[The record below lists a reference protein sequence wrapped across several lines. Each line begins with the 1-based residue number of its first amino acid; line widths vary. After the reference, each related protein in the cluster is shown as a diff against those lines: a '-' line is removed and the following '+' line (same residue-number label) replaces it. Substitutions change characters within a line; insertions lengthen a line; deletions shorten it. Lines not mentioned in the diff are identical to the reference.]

1 MRKVIGR
8 KPVLEALKAGDEI
21 DRILLSFGL
30 KGAVIDSIISEA
42 KKNRIKVSQ
51 LPPNKFK
58 EHEDGLNTQ
67 GIIAYIRDIK
77 LWDVKELVSEAKK
90 SENPL
95 ILILDEI
102 QDTHNMGAVFRSAE
116 ASGVDGII
124 ITERNTAPLNET
136 VEKTSAGAISHV
148 KISQV
153 SNMFQAME
161 LLKESGFWI
170 YGSSLGKD
178 SKKYTQLNYKGAT
191 AIVVGNE
198 EKGIR
203 KSVTDNCDD
212 LIYIP
217 MLGKTQSLNVS
228 VATGIILYEV
238 VRQRESEKK

>member
-8 KPVLEALKAGDEI
+8 KPVLEAIKSGEEI
-21 DRILLSFGL
+21 DRIMISFGQ
-30 KGAVIDSIISEA
+30 KGGVIDSILNAA
-42 KKNRIKVSQ
+42 KKEKIKVSQ
-51 LPPNKFK
+51 LSPQKFK
-58 EHEDGLNTQ
+58 ESEKGLNSQ
-67 GIIAYIRDIK
+67 GVIAFIND
-77 LWDVKELVSEAKK
+77 LNMWEVETLVSQSKK
-90 SENPL
+90 SDNPL

-102 QDTHNMGAVFRSAE
+102 QDTHNMGAIFRSAE

-124 ITERNTAPLNET
+124 ITQRNTAPLNET

-148 KISQV
+148 KIAQV
-153 SNMFQAME
+153 SNLFQAME
-161 LLKESGFWI
+161 HLKDNGFWI

-178 SKKYTQLNYKGAT
+178 SQIYSEQNYKGAV

-203 KSVTDNCDD
+203 KSISEHCDH
-212 LIYIP
+212 LIQIP

-238 VRQRESEKK
+238 VRQRGVR

>member
-8 KPVLEALKAGDEI
+8 KPVLEAINSGEEI
-21 DRILLSFGL
+21 DKLLLSFGQ
-30 KGAVIDSIISEA
+30 KGPAIDTIIAAA
-42 KKNRIKVSQ
+42 KKKRIKISQ

-58 EHEDGLNTQ
+58 EHERGLNTQ
-67 GIIAYIRDIK
+67 GIIAFISDIK
-77 LWDVKELVSEAKK
+77 LWDVDSLIVQAKK
-90 SENPL
+90 NENPL

-124 ITERNTAPLNET
+124 VTERNTAPLNET

-148 KISQV
+148 RISQV
-153 SNMFQAME
+153 SNLFQAME
-161 LLKESGFWI
+161 KLKEAGFWI
-170 YGSSLGKD
+170 YGSSLGKE
-178 SKKYTQLNYKGAT
+178 SQNYSEQNYKGAT

-203 KSVTDNCDD
+203 RSIAEHCDH
-212 LIYIP
+212 LIQIP

-228 VATGIILYEV
+228 VATGIILFEV
-238 VRQRESEKK
+238 VRQRRN

>member
-8 KPVLEALKAGDEI
+8 KPVLEALNAGEEI

-30 KGAVIDSIISEA
+30 KGAVIDSILLAA
-42 KKNRIKVSQ
+42 KKERIKVSQ

-67 GIIAYIRDIK
+67 GVIAYIRDIK
-77 LWDVKELVSEAKK
+77 LWEVKELVSEAKK

-95 ILILDEI
+95 ILVLDEI

-116 ASGVDGII
+116 ACGVDGII

-148 KISQV
+148 RIAQV

-161 LLKESGFWI
+161 LLKENGFWI

-178 SKKYTQLNYKGAT
+178 SRKYTQINYKGAT
-191 AIVVGNE
+191 AIIVGNE

-203 KSVTDNCDD
+203 KSVADNCDD

-238 VRQRESEKK
+238 VRQRGN

>member
-8 KPVLEALKAGDEI
+8 KPVLEALNSGEEI
-21 DRILLSFGL
+21 DKLLLSFGQ
-30 KGAVIDSIISEA
+30 KGPAIDSIVAAA
-42 KKNRIKVSQ
+42 KKQRIKISQ

-58 EHEDGLNTQ
+58 DYEKGLNTQ
-67 GIIAYIRDIK
+67 GVIAFISDIK
-77 LWDVKELVSEAKK
+77 LWDVDSLITQAKK

-124 ITERNTAPLNET
+124 VTERNTAPLNET

-148 KISQV
+148 RISQV
-153 SNMFQAME
+153 SNLFQAME
-161 LLKESGFWI
+161 KLKEAGFWI
-170 YGSSLGKD
+170 YGSSLGKE
-178 SKKYTQLNYKGAT
+178 SQNYSEQNYKGAT

-203 KSVTDNCDD
+203 RSIAEHCDH
-212 LIYIP
+212 LIQIP

-228 VATGIILYEV
+228 VATGIILFEI
-238 VRQRESEKK
+238 VRQRG